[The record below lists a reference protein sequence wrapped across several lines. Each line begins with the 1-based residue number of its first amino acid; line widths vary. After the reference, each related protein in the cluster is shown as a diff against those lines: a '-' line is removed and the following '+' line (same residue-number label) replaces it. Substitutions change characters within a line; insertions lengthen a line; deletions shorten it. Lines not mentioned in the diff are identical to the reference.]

1 MLQRAGAP
9 PPPPPPHNATG
20 PRRGANT
27 HTQASVPLGS
37 PSHFPP
43 FRQASLGWEHR
54 RPGERQEERSAGQ
67 PQQGPTPGTSG
78 HGAVGGRGPPEAR
91 PEPWRAS
98 SFRPESWGQKCGGG
112 LAGGQVDR
120 SRSRRSGVAWNA
132 WRPAVETAGM
142 SRAALPN
149 FSLPPC
155 PPWGPEPTARIILLF
170 KQVLR
175 GDGAQGGG
183 WPHSAPPLVGKC
195 DSCKA
200 RCPARQQSA
209 GRGIR
214 AAHCQ
219 ARAPPGAPGLHPRD
233 LAPPPQTPNSSSPG
247 WASSA
252 AAPSTPPR
260 RGDEDAPFA
269 RNWTPLSGRGQLI
282 KPLPLHLTRAGK
294 LSSSPGGEGVC
305 RSRVTRNPIFWK
317 RRSHS
322 PSNF

>member
-1 MLQRAGAP
+1 M
-9 PPPPPPHNATG
+9 
-20 PRRGANT
+20 
-27 HTQASVPLGS
+27 PLGS

-183 WPHSAPPLVGKC
+183 GHTQLPRSWENATAAKPAAPPAN
-195 DSCKA
+195 KA
-200 RCPARQQSA
+200 PAEESEQPIVRPGRLLGHRDCTPGTWPRLRRHPIPAPQGGHLQRQ
-209 GRGIR
+209 
-214 AAHCQ
+214 
-219 ARAPPGAPGLHPRD
+219 
-233 LAPPPQTPNSSSPG
+233 PPP
-247 WASSA
+247 
-252 AAPSTPPR
+252 
-260 RGDEDAPFA
+260 
-269 RNWTPLSGRGQLI
+269 
-282 KPLPLHLTRAGK
+282 PLPGGGMKMLHL
-294 LSSSPGGEGVC
+294 PGIGPPSREGV
-305 RSRVTRNPIFWK
+305 N
-317 RRSHS
+317 
-322 PSNF
+322 